1 MDEKV
6 LQKKR
11 NDNDVY
17 VVSKTGS
24 DVMSANFF

>member
-1 MDEKV
+1 MKRFYK
-6 LQKKR
+6 KKR

-24 DVMSANFF
+24 DVMSENFF